1 MGTPLCGL
9 NFFHESEVLSISRS
23 CPEDELLTVICSALY
38 CRIFKLWLPHKIN
51 VFPPLFNSRG
61 PSDGADGGGESLL
74 MFYQ

>member
-1 MGTPLCGL
+1 M
-9 NFFHESEVLSISRS
+9 
-23 CPEDELLTVICSALY
+23 ICSALY